1 MHQGLAILEITG
13 LGPAL
18 VTLDTIEKAAPVEI
32 LHYELNDLYGI
43 CVRLGGT
50 PAALE
55 SAVEA
60 ASRRIVQMHGQCIS
74 TIINAP
80 DQESIKAIH
89 ARPEYQPLLEQ
100 PAVFFPRAEAEAAP
114 EENQGTPGMSGD
126 PEFAI
131 GLIETQGFT
140 AVIEAIDTACKA
152 ANVEVLGKEKLGGGY
167 ITVLIKGDV
176 AAVNAAVEAGKTKVD
191 GLGKLI
197 SAHVIARPSAGILR
211 LLPTA

>member
-1 MHQGLAILEITG
+1 VHQGLAILEITG

-18 VTLDTIEKAAPVEI
+18 VTLDTIEKTAPVEI

-43 CVRLGGT
+43 CVRLAGA

-60 ASRRIVQMHGQCIS
+60 ARQCVDQMHGRCVS

-80 DQESIKAIH
+80 DSEAVKAIH
-89 ARPEYQPLLEQ
+89 AQSEYQPLLEQ
-100 PAVFFPRAEAEAAP
+100 AAVFFPQAEIATTAQDK
-114 EENQGTPGMSGD
+114 QGTSGMAGD
-126 PEFAI
+126 PVFAI

-176 AAVNAAVEAGKTKVD
+176 AAVNAAVEAGKSKVE

-197 SAHVIARPSAGILR
+197 SAHVIARPSEGILR
-211 LLPTA
+211 LLPSA